1 MLEAVVPLLVV
12 AVISAAAGLLASHLI
27 LGSLEGDV
35 ALAMPGAS
43 YWAIMTAG
51 LLGALGI
58 VATTL
63 PLLTRLTE
71 PQSARME

>member
-1 MLEAVVPLLVV
+1 
-12 AVISAAAGLLASHLI
+12 
-27 LGSLEGDV
+27 
-35 ALAMPGAS
+35 
-43 YWAIMTAG
+43 MTAG